1 MEELV
6 EDSGDEKLLEKA
18 ERAAELKAPKWRN
31 KKVSSA
37 QSCRSSSP
45 SVPAAAVH
53 EPAPLNHIP
62 SLNTRRFTSM
72 MAPTPASRV
81 VDPCFTCGEMGHMR
95 VSSPRIAVRG

>member
-6 EDSGDEKLLEKA
+6 EDSGDEKQLEKA
-18 ERAAELKAPKWRN
+18 ERAAELKAPKQRN

-37 QSCRSSSP
+37 QSCHSCSP

-81 VDPCFTCGEMGHMR
+81 VDRCFTCGEMGHMC